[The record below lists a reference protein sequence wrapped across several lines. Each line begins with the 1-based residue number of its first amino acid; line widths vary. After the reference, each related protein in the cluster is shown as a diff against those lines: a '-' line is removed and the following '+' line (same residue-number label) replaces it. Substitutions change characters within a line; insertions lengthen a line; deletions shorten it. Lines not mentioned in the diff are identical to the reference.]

1 MNYCDN
7 INNHG
12 QLVWYYLKKRDLQIV
27 CIDMLSV
34 SLIFYTGQNNGG
46 IYMIYLIYLALAVAV
61 VLLSIKA
68 SVYVDLLDKNTKLSG
83 AFIGGVLLSAVTSL
97 PELLTSLSSTVWLKN
112 PGLSLGN
119 ILGSNLFNMTII
131 AVLIILWTNNFKKSN
146 ISKSHSYTAWVTVAI
161 YVAVALNMLNVL
173 NFEILTVSI
182 TSIIVLVLHIL
193 GVKTMSGDDSGSAD
207 EGEEEAAITTSLS
220 LKQIIVRF
228 ILVSFGLVF
237 SSILI
242 TYVTDIIAAR
252 LNLGASL
259 AGALLL
265 GIATSLPELTSCVS
279 LVKIGNFNVA
289 VGNVVGSNLFNFLII
304 FISDVLFIGGTVYN
318 FGDNQT
324 KNLVLFGFISTILML
339 TVLKIKDKVKNKYIL
354 YIPSIGIVV
363 SYLLFMIV

>member
-1 MNYCDN
+1 MF
-7 INNHG
+7 
-12 QLVWYYLKKRDLQIV
+12 R
-27 CIDMLSV
+27 DMLSV
-34 SLIFYTGQNNGG
+34 SLVFFAGQSNGG
-46 IYMIYLIYLALAVAV
+46 IYMIYLIYLALAIAV

-131 AVLIILWTNNFKKSN
+131 AMLIILWTSNFKKSN
-146 ISKSHSYTAWVTVAI
+146 ISKSHSYTAWVTLAI
-161 YVAVALNMLNVL
+161 YVAVALNMLNIV
-173 NFEILTVSI
+173 NFEVVTISI
-182 TSIIVLVLHIL
+182 TSIIILVLYTL
-193 GVKTMSGDDSGSAD
+193 GVKTMSNDDGGTAD
-207 EGEEEAAITTSLS
+207 EFKDETAVTTSLS
-220 LKQIIVRF
+220 LKQIIIRF
-228 ILVSFGLVF
+228 ILVSIGLVI

-279 LVKIGNFNVA
+279 LVKIGNFNVS
-289 VGNVVGSNLFNFLII
+289 VGNIVGSNLFNFLII
-304 FISDVLFIGGTVYN
+304 FVSDVLFIGGTVYD
-318 FGDNQT
+318 FAESQT
-324 KNLVLFGFISTILML
+324 RNLVIFGIISTILML

-354 YIPSIGIVV
+354 YIPSIGIIV
-363 SYLLFMIV
+363 SYLLFMIA

>member
-1 MNYCDN
+1 MF
-7 INNHG
+7 
-12 QLVWYYLKKRDLQIV
+12 R
-27 CIDMLSV
+27 DMLSV
-34 SLIFYTGQNNGG
+34 SLVFFAGQSNGG
-46 IYMIYLIYLALAVAV
+46 IYMIYLIYLALAIAV

-131 AVLIILWTNNFKKSN
+131 AMLIILWTSNFKKSN
-146 ISKSHSYTAWVTVAI
+146 ISKSHSYTALVTLAI
-161 YVAVALNMLNVL
+161 YVAVALNMLNIV
-173 NFEILTVSI
+173 NFEVVTISI
-182 TSIIVLVLHIL
+182 TSIIILVLYTL
-193 GVKTMSGDDSGSAD
+193 GVKTMSNDDGGTAD
-207 EGEEEAAITTSLS
+207 EFKDETAVTTSLS
-220 LKQIIVRF
+220 LKQIIIRF
-228 ILVSFGLVF
+228 ILVSIGLVI

-279 LVKIGNFNVA
+279 LVKIGNFNVS
-289 VGNVVGSNLFNFLII
+289 VGNIVGSNLFNFLII
-304 FISDVLFIGGTVYN
+304 FVSDVLFIGGTVYD
-318 FGDNQT
+318 FAESQT
-324 KNLVLFGFISTILML
+324 RNLVIFGIISTILML
-339 TVLKIKDKVKNKYIL
+339 NVLKIKDKVKNKYIL
-354 YIPSIGIVV
+354 YIPSIGIIV

>member
-1 MNYCDN
+1 MF
-7 INNHG
+7 
-12 QLVWYYLKKRDLQIV
+12 R
-27 CIDMLSV
+27 DMLSV
-34 SLIFYTGQNNGG
+34 SLVFFAGQSNGG
-46 IYMIYLIYLALAVAV
+46 IYMIYLIYLALAIAV

-131 AVLIILWTNNFKKSN
+131 AMLIILWTSNFKKSN
-146 ISKSHSYTAWVTVAI
+146 ISKSHSYTAWVTLAI
-161 YVAVALNMLNVL
+161 YVALALNMLNIV
-173 NFEILTVSI
+173 NFEVVTISI
-182 TSIIVLVLHIL
+182 TSITILVLYTL
-193 GVKTMSGDDSGSAD
+193 GVKTMSNDDGGTAD
-207 EGEEEAAITTSLS
+207 EFKDETAVTTSLS
-220 LKQIIVRF
+220 LKQIIIRF
-228 ILVSFGLVF
+228 ILVSIGLVI

-252 LNLGASL
+252 LNLCASL

-279 LVKIGNFNVA
+279 LVKIGNFNVS
-289 VGNVVGSNLFNFLII
+289 VGNIVGSNLFNFLII
-304 FISDVLFIGGTVYN
+304 FISDVLFIGGTVYD
-318 FGDNQT
+318 FAESQT
-324 KNLVLFGFISTILML
+324 RNLVIFGIISTILLL

-354 YIPSIGIVV
+354 YIPSIGIIV

>member
-1 MNYCDN
+1 
-7 INNHG
+7 
-12 QLVWYYLKKRDLQIV
+12 
-27 CIDMLSV
+27 
-34 SLIFYTGQNNGG
+34 
-46 IYMIYLIYLALAVAV
+46 MIYLIYLALAIAV

-131 AVLIILWTNNFKKSN
+131 AMLIILWTSNFKKSN
-146 ISKSHSYTAWVTVAI
+146 ISKSNSYTAWVTLAI
-161 YVAVALNMLNVL
+161 YVAVALNMLNIV
-173 NFEILTVSI
+173 NFEVVIISI
-182 TSIIVLVLHIL
+182 TSIIILVLYTL
-193 GVKTMSGDDSGSAD
+193 GVKTMSNDDSGTAD
-207 EGEEEAAITTSLS
+207 EFKDETAVTTSLS
-220 LKQIIVRF
+220 LKQIIIRF
-228 ILVSFGLVF
+228 ILVSIGLVI

-279 LVKIGNFNVA
+279 LVKIGNFNVS
-289 VGNVVGSNLFNFLII
+289 VGNIVGSNLFNFLII
-304 FISDVLFIGGTVYN
+304 FISDVLFIGGTVYD
-318 FGDNQT
+318 FAESQT
-324 KNLVLFGFISTILML
+324 RNLVIFGIISTMLML

-354 YIPSIGIVV
+354 YIPSIGIIV

>member
-1 MNYCDN
+1 MF
-7 INNHG
+7 
-12 QLVWYYLKKRDLQIV
+12 R
-27 CIDMLSV
+27 DMLSV
-34 SLIFYTGQNNGG
+34 SLVFFAGQSNGG
-46 IYMIYLIYLALAVAV
+46 SYMIYLIYLALAIAV

-131 AVLIILWTNNFKKSN
+131 AMLIILWTSNFKKSN
-146 ISKSHSYTAWVTVAI
+146 ISKSHSYTAWVTLAI
-161 YVAVALNMLNVL
+161 YVAVALNMLNIV
-173 NFEILTVSI
+173 NFEVVTISI
-182 TSIIVLVLHIL
+182 TSIIILVLYTL
-193 GVKTMSGDDSGSAD
+193 GVKTMSNDDGGTAD
-207 EGEEEAAITTSLS
+207 EFKDETAVTTSLS
-220 LKQIIVRF
+220 LKQIIIRF
-228 ILVSFGLVF
+228 ILVSIGLVI

-279 LVKIGNFNVA
+279 LVKIGNFNVS
-289 VGNVVGSNLFNFLII
+289 VGNIVGSNLFNFLII
-304 FISDVLFIGGTVYN
+304 FISDVLFIGGTVYD
-318 FGDNQT
+318 FAESQT
-324 KNLVLFGFISTILML
+324 RNLVIFGIISTILML

-354 YIPSIGIVV
+354 YIPSIGIIV

>member
-1 MNYCDN
+1 
-7 INNHG
+7 
-12 QLVWYYLKKRDLQIV
+12 
-27 CIDMLSV
+27 
-34 SLIFYTGQNNGG
+34 
-46 IYMIYLIYLALAVAV
+46 MIYLIYLALAIAV

-131 AVLIILWTNNFKKSN
+131 AMLIILWTSNFKKSN
-146 ISKSHSYTAWVTVAI
+146 ISKSHSYTAWVTLAI
-161 YVAVALNMLNVL
+161 YVAVALNMLNIV
-173 NFEILTVSI
+173 NFEVVTISI
-182 TSIIVLVLHIL
+182 TSIIILVLYTL
-193 GVKTMSGDDSGSAD
+193 GVKTMSNDDGGTAD
-207 EGEEEAAITTSLS
+207 EFKDETAVTTSLS
-220 LKQIIVRF
+220 LKQIIIRF
-228 ILVSFGLVF
+228 ILVSIGLVI

-279 LVKIGNFNVA
+279 LVKIGNFNVS
-289 VGNVVGSNLFNFLII
+289 VGNIVGSNLFNFLII
-304 FISDVLFIGGTVYN
+304 FVSDVLFIGGTVYD
-318 FGDNQT
+318 FAESQT
-324 KNLVLFGFISTILML
+324 RNLVIFGIISTILML

-363 SYLLFMIV
+363 SYLLFMIA

>member
-1 MNYCDN
+1 MF
-7 INNHG
+7 
-12 QLVWYYLKKRDLQIV
+12 R
-27 CIDMLSV
+27 DMLSV
-34 SLIFYTGQNNGG
+34 SLVFFAGQSNGG
-46 IYMIYLIYLALAVAV
+46 IYMIYLIYLALAIAV

-131 AVLIILWTNNFKKSN
+131 AMLIILWTSNFKKSN
-146 ISKSHSYTAWVTVAI
+146 ISKSHSYTAWVTLAI
-161 YVAVALNMLNVL
+161 YVAVALNMLNIV
-173 NFEILTVSI
+173 NFEVVTISI
-182 TSIIVLVLHIL
+182 TSIIILVLYTL
-193 GVKTMSGDDSGSAD
+193 GVKTMSNDDSGTAD
-207 EGEEEAAITTSLS
+207 EFKDETAVTISLS
-220 LKQIIVRF
+220 LKQIIIRF
-228 ILVSFGLVF
+228 ILVSIGLVI

-279 LVKIGNFNVA
+279 LVKIGNFNVS
-289 VGNVVGSNLFNFLII
+289 VGNIVGSNLFNFLII
-304 FISDVLFIGGTVYN
+304 FISDVLFIGGTVYD
-318 FGDNQT
+318 FAESQT
-324 KNLVLFGFISTILML
+324 RNLVIFGIISTILML

-354 YIPSIGIVV
+354 YIPSIGIIV

>member
-1 MNYCDN
+1 
-7 INNHG
+7 
-12 QLVWYYLKKRDLQIV
+12 
-27 CIDMLSV
+27 
-34 SLIFYTGQNNGG
+34 
-46 IYMIYLIYLALAVAV
+46 MIYLIYLALAIAV

-131 AVLIILWTNNFKKSN
+131 AMLIILWTSNFKKSN
-146 ISKSHSYTAWVTVAI
+146 ISKSHSYTAWVTLAI
-161 YVAVALNMLNVL
+161 YVAVALNMLNIV
-173 NFEILTVSI
+173 NFEVVTISI
-182 TSIIVLVLHIL
+182 TSIIILVLYTL
-193 GVKTMSGDDSGSAD
+193 GVKTMSNDDSGTAD
-207 EGEEEAAITTSLS
+207 EFKDETAVTTSLS
-220 LKQIIVRF
+220 LKQIIIRF
-228 ILVSFGLVF
+228 IFVSIGLVI

-279 LVKIGNFNVA
+279 LVKIGNFNVS
-289 VGNVVGSNLFNFLII
+289 VGNIVGSNLFNFLII
-304 FISDVLFIGGTVYN
+304 FISDVLFIGGTVYD
-318 FGDNQT
+318 FAESQT
-324 KNLVLFGFISTILML
+324 RNLVIFGIISTMLML

-354 YIPSIGIVV
+354 YIPSIGI
-363 SYLLFMIV
+363 IV

>member
-1 MNYCDN
+1 
-7 INNHG
+7 
-12 QLVWYYLKKRDLQIV
+12 
-27 CIDMLSV
+27 
-34 SLIFYTGQNNGG
+34 
-46 IYMIYLIYLALAVAV
+46 MIYLIYLALAIAV

-131 AVLIILWTNNFKKSN
+131 AMLIILWTSNFKKSN
-146 ISKSHSYTAWVTVAI
+146 ISKSHSYTAWVTLAI
-161 YVAVALNMLNVL
+161 YVAVALNMLNIV
-173 NFEILTVSI
+173 NFEVVTISI
-182 TSIIVLVLHIL
+182 TSIIILVLYTL
-193 GVKTMSGDDSGSAD
+193 GVKTMSNDDSGTAD
-207 EGEEEAAITTSLS
+207 EFKDETAVTTLLS
-220 LKQIIVRF
+220 LKQIIIRF
-228 ILVSFGLVF
+228 ILVSIGLVI

-279 LVKIGNFNVA
+279 LVKIGNFNVS
-289 VGNVVGSNLFNFLII
+289 VGNIVGSNLFNFLII
-304 FISDVLFIGGTVYN
+304 FISDVLFIGGTVYD
-318 FGDNQT
+318 FVESQT
-324 KNLVLFGFISTILML
+324 RNLVIFGIISTILML

-354 YIPSIGIVV
+354 YIPSIGVIV

>member
-1 MNYCDN
+1 MF
-7 INNHG
+7 
-12 QLVWYYLKKRDLQIV
+12 R
-27 CIDMLSV
+27 DMLSV
-34 SLIFYTGQNNGG
+34 SLVFFAGQSNGG
-46 IYMIYLIYLALAVAV
+46 IYMIYLIYLALAIAV

-131 AVLIILWTNNFKKSN
+131 AMLIILWTSNFKKSN
-146 ISKSHSYTAWVTVAI
+146 ISKSHSYTAWVTLAI
-161 YVAVALNMLNVL
+161 YVAVALNMLNIV
-173 NFEILTVSI
+173 NFEVVTISI
-182 TSIIVLVLHIL
+182 TSIIILVLYTL
-193 GVKTMSGDDSGSAD
+193 GVKTMSNDDGGTAD
-207 EGEEEAAITTSLS
+207 EFKDETAVTTLLS
-220 LKQIIVRF
+220 LKQIIIRF
-228 ILVSFGLVF
+228 ILVSIGLVI

-279 LVKIGNFNVA
+279 LVKIGNFNVS
-289 VGNVVGSNLFNFLII
+289 VGNIVGSNLFNFLII
-304 FISDVLFIGGTVYN
+304 FISDVLFIGGTVYD
-318 FGDNQT
+318 FAESQT
-324 KNLVLFGFISTILML
+324 RNLVIFGIISTILML

-354 YIPSIGIVV
+354 YIPSIGIIV

>member
-1 MNYCDN
+1 
-7 INNHG
+7 
-12 QLVWYYLKKRDLQIV
+12 
-27 CIDMLSV
+27 
-34 SLIFYTGQNNGG
+34 
-46 IYMIYLIYLALAVAV
+46 MIYLIYLALAIAV

-131 AVLIILWTNNFKKSN
+131 AMLIILWTSNFKKSN
-146 ISKSHSYTAWVTVAI
+146 ISKSHSYTAWVTLAI
-161 YVAVALNMLNVL
+161 YVAVALNMLNIV
-173 NFEILTVSI
+173 NFEVVTISI
-182 TSIIVLVLHIL
+182 TSIIILVLYTL
-193 GVKTMSGDDSGSAD
+193 GVKTMSNDDGGTAD
-207 EGEEEAAITTSLS
+207 EFKDETAVTTSLS
-220 LKQIIVRF
+220 LKQIIIRF
-228 ILVSFGLVF
+228 ILVSIGLVI

-279 LVKIGNFNVA
+279 LVKIGNFNVS
-289 VGNVVGSNLFNFLII
+289 VGNIVGSNLFNFLII
-304 FISDVLFIGGTVYN
+304 FVSDVLFIGGTVYD
-318 FGDNQT
+318 FAESQT
-324 KNLVLFGFISTILML
+324 RNLVIFGIISTILML

-354 YIPSIGIVV
+354 YNPSIGIIV
-363 SYLLFMIV
+363 SYLLFMIA

>member
-1 MNYCDN
+1 
-7 INNHG
+7 
-12 QLVWYYLKKRDLQIV
+12 
-27 CIDMLSV
+27 
-34 SLIFYTGQNNGG
+34 
-46 IYMIYLIYLALAVAV
+46 MIYLIYLALAIAV

-112 PGLSLGN
+112 PRLSLGN

-131 AVLIILWTNNFKKSN
+131 AMLIILWTSNFKKSN
-146 ISKSHSYTAWVTVAI
+146 ISKSHSYTAWVTLAI
-161 YVAVALNMLNVL
+161 YVAVALNMLNIV
-173 NFEILTVSI
+173 NFEVVTISI
-182 TSIIVLVLHIL
+182 TSIIILVLYTL
-193 GVKTMSGDDSGSAD
+193 GVKTMSNDDSGTAD
-207 EGEEEAAITTSLS
+207 EFKDETAVTTSLS
-220 LKQIIVRF
+220 LKQIIIRF
-228 ILVSFGLVF
+228 ILVSIELVI

-279 LVKIGNFNVA
+279 LVKIGNFNVSI
-289 VGNVVGSNLFNFLII
+289 GNIVGSNLFNFLII
-304 FISDVLFIGGTVYN
+304 FISDVLFIGGTVYD
-318 FGDNQT
+318 FAESQT
-324 KNLVLFGFISTILML
+324 RNLVIFGIISTMLML

-354 YIPSIGIVV
+354 YIPSIGIIV

>member
-1 MNYCDN
+1 MF
-7 INNHG
+7 
-12 QLVWYYLKKRDLQIV
+12 R
-27 CIDMLSV
+27 DMLSV
-34 SLIFYTGQNNGG
+34 SLVFFAGQSNGG
-46 IYMIYLIYLALAVAV
+46 IYMIYLIYLALAIAV

-131 AVLIILWTNNFKKSN
+131 AMLIILWTSNFKKSN
-146 ISKSHSYTAWVTVAI
+146 ISKSHSYTAWVTLAI
-161 YVAVALNMLNVL
+161 YVAVALNMLNIV
-173 NFEILTVSI
+173 NFEVVTISI
-182 TSIIVLVLHIL
+182 TSIIILVLYTL
-193 GVKTMSGDDSGSAD
+193 GVKTMSNDDGGTAD
-207 EGEEEAAITTSLS
+207 EFKDETAVTTSLS
-220 LKQIIVRF
+220 LKQIIIRF
-228 ILVSFGLVF
+228 ILVSIGLVI

-304 FISDVLFIGGTVYN
+304 FISDLLFIGGTVYN
-318 FGDNQT
+318 FTDNQT
-324 KNLVLFGFISTILML
+324 KNLVLFGLISTILML
-339 TVLKIKDKVKNKYIL
+339 TVLKIKDKIKNKYIL
-354 YIPSIGIVV
+354 YIPSIGIIV

>member
-1 MNYCDN
+1 
-7 INNHG
+7 
-12 QLVWYYLKKRDLQIV
+12 
-27 CIDMLSV
+27 
-34 SLIFYTGQNNGG
+34 
-46 IYMIYLIYLALAVAV
+46 MIYLIYLALAIAV

-131 AVLIILWTNNFKKSN
+131 AMLIILWTSNFKKSN
-146 ISKSHSYTAWVTVAI
+146 ISKSHSYTAWVTLAI
-161 YVAVALNMLNVL
+161 YVAVALNMLNIV
-173 NFEILTVSI
+173 NFEVVTISI
-182 TSIIVLVLHIL
+182 TSIIILVLYTL
-193 GVKTMSGDDSGSAD
+193 GVKTMSNEDGGTAD
-207 EGEEEAAITTSLS
+207 EFKDETAVTTSLS
-220 LKQIIVRF
+220 LKQIIIRF
-228 ILVSFGLVF
+228 ILVSIGLVI

-279 LVKIGNFNVA
+279 LVKIGNFNVS
-289 VGNVVGSNLFNFLII
+289 VGNIVGSNLFNFLII
-304 FISDVLFIGGTVYN
+304 FVSDVLFIGGTVYD
-318 FGDNQT
+318 FAESQT
-324 KNLVLFGFISTILML
+324 RNLVIFGIISTILML

-354 YIPSIGIVV
+354 YIPSIGIIV
-363 SYLLFMIV
+363 SYLLFMIA

>member
-1 MNYCDN
+1 
-7 INNHG
+7 
-12 QLVWYYLKKRDLQIV
+12 
-27 CIDMLSV
+27 
-34 SLIFYTGQNNGG
+34 
-46 IYMIYLIYLALAVAV
+46 MIYLIYLALAIAV

-97 PELLTSLSSTVWLKN
+97 PELLTTLSSTVWLKN

-131 AVLIILWTNNFKKSN
+131 AMLIILWTSNFKKSN
-146 ISKSHSYTAWVTVAI
+146 ISKSHSYTAWVTLAI
-161 YVAVALNMLNVL
+161 YVAVALNMLNIV
-173 NFEILTVSI
+173 NFEVVTISI
-182 TSIIVLVLHIL
+182 TSIIILVLYTL
-193 GVKTMSGDDSGSAD
+193 GVKTMSNDDSGTAD
-207 EGEEEAAITTSLS
+207 EFKDETAVTTLLS
-220 LKQIIVRF
+220 LKQIIIRF
-228 ILVSFGLVF
+228 ILVSIGLVI

-279 LVKIGNFNVA
+279 LVKIGNFNVS
-289 VGNVVGSNLFNFLII
+289 VGNIVGSNLFNFLII
-304 FISDVLFIGGTVYN
+304 FISDVLFIGGTVYD
-318 FGDNQT
+318 FVESQT
-324 KNLVLFGFISTILML
+324 RNLVIFGIISTILML

-354 YIPSIGIVV
+354 YIPSIGVIV

>member
-1 MNYCDN
+1 
-7 INNHG
+7 
-12 QLVWYYLKKRDLQIV
+12 
-27 CIDMLSV
+27 
-34 SLIFYTGQNNGG
+34 
-46 IYMIYLIYLALAVAV
+46 MIYLIYLALAVAV

-182 TSIIVLVLHIL
+182 TSIIVLVLYIL

-265 GIATSLPELTSCVS
+265 EIGRASCRERV
-279 LVKIGNFNVA
+279 
-289 VGNVVGSNLFNFLII
+289 
-304 FISDVLFIGGTVYN
+304 
-318 FGDNQT
+318 
-324 KNLVLFGFISTILML
+324 
-339 TVLKIKDKVKNKYIL
+339 
-354 YIPSIGIVV
+354 
-363 SYLLFMIV
+363 

>member
-1 MNYCDN
+1 
-7 INNHG
+7 
-12 QLVWYYLKKRDLQIV
+12 
-27 CIDMLSV
+27 
-34 SLIFYTGQNNGG
+34 
-46 IYMIYLIYLALAVAV
+46 MIYLIYLALAIAV

-131 AVLIILWTNNFKKSN
+131 AMLIILWTSNFKKSN
-146 ISKSHSYTAWVTVAI
+146 ISKSNSYTAWVTLAI
-161 YVAVALNMLNVL
+161 YVAVALNMLNIV
-173 NFEILTVSI
+173 NFEVVTISI
-182 TSIIVLVLHIL
+182 TSIIILVLYTL
-193 GVKTMSGDDSGSAD
+193 GVKTMSNDDSGTAD
-207 EGEEEAAITTSLS
+207 EFKDETAVTTSLS
-220 LKQIIVRF
+220 LKQIIIRF
-228 ILVSFGLVF
+228 ILVSIGLVI

-279 LVKIGNFNVA
+279 LVKIGNFNVS
-289 VGNVVGSNLFNFLII
+289 VGNIVGSNLFNFLII
-304 FISDVLFIGGTVYN
+304 FLS
-318 FGDNQT
+318 
-324 KNLVLFGFISTILML
+324 
-339 TVLKIKDKVKNKYIL
+339 
-354 YIPSIGIVV
+354 
-363 SYLLFMIV
+363 

>member
-1 MNYCDN
+1 
-7 INNHG
+7 
-12 QLVWYYLKKRDLQIV
+12 
-27 CIDMLSV
+27 
-34 SLIFYTGQNNGG
+34 
-46 IYMIYLIYLALAVAV
+46 MIYLIYLALAIAV

-131 AVLIILWTNNFKKSN
+131 AMLIILWTSNFKKSN
-146 ISKSHSYTAWVTVAI
+146 ISKSHSYTAWVTLAI
-161 YVAVALNMLNVL
+161 YVAVALNMLNIV
-173 NFEILTVSI
+173 NFEVVTISI
-182 TSIIVLVLHIL
+182 TSIIILVLYTL
-193 GVKTMSGDDSGSAD
+193 GVKTMSNDDSGTAD
-207 EGEEEAAITTSLS
+207 EFKDETAVTTSLS
-220 LKQIIVRF
+220 LKQIIIRF
-228 ILVSFGLVF
+228 ILVSIELVI

-279 LVKIGNFNVA
+279 LVKIGNFNVSI
-289 VGNVVGSNLFNFLII
+289 GNIVGSNLFNFLII
-304 FISDVLFIGGTVYN
+304 FISDVLFIGGTVYD
-318 FGDNQT
+318 FAESQT
-324 KNLVLFGFISTILML
+324 RNLVIFGIISTMLML

-354 YIPSIGIVV
+354 YIPSIGIIV

>member
-1 MNYCDN
+1 
-7 INNHG
+7 
-12 QLVWYYLKKRDLQIV
+12 
-27 CIDMLSV
+27 
-34 SLIFYTGQNNGG
+34 
-46 IYMIYLIYLALAVAV
+46 MIYLIYLALAIAV

-131 AVLIILWTNNFKKSN
+131 AMLIILWTSNFKKSN
-146 ISKSHSYTAWVTVAI
+146 ISKSHSYTAWVTLAI
-161 YVAVALNMLNVL
+161 YVSVALNMLNIV
-173 NFEILTVSI
+173 NFEVVTISI
-182 TSIIVLVLHIL
+182 TSIIILVLYTL
-193 GVKTMSGDDSGSAD
+193 GVKTMSNDDGGTAD
-207 EGEEEAAITTSLS
+207 EFKDETAVTTSLS
-220 LKQIIVRF
+220 LKQIIIRF
-228 ILVSFGLVF
+228 ILVSIGLVI

-279 LVKIGNFNVA
+279 LVKIGNFNVS
-289 VGNVVGSNLFNFLII
+289 VGNIVGSNLFNFLII
-304 FISDVLFIGGTVYN
+304 FISDVLFIGGTVYD
-318 FGDNQT
+318 FAESQT
-324 KNLVLFGFISTILML
+324 RNLVIFGIISTILML
-339 TVLKIKDKVKNKYIL
+339 TVLKIKDKIKNKYIL
-354 YIPSIGIVV
+354 YIPSIGIIV

>member
-1 MNYCDN
+1 
-7 INNHG
+7 
-12 QLVWYYLKKRDLQIV
+12 
-27 CIDMLSV
+27 
-34 SLIFYTGQNNGG
+34 
-46 IYMIYLIYLALAVAV
+46 MIYLIYLALAIAV

-131 AVLIILWTNNFKKSN
+131 AMLIILWTSNFKKSN
-146 ISKSHSYTAWVTVAI
+146 ISKSHSYTAWVTLAI
-161 YVAVALNMLNVL
+161 YVAVALNMLNIV
-173 NFEILTVSI
+173 NFEVVTISI
-182 TSIIVLVLHIL
+182 TSIIILVLYTL
-193 GVKTMSGDDSGSAD
+193 GVKTMSNDDGGTAD
-207 EGEEEAAITTSLS
+207 EFKDETAVTTSLS
-220 LKQIIVRF
+220 LKQIIIRF
-228 ILVSFGLVF
+228 ILVSIGLVI

-279 LVKIGNFNVA
+279 LVKIGNFNVS
-289 VGNVVGSNLFNFLII
+289 VGNIVGSNLFNFLII
-304 FISDVLFIGGTVYN
+304 FVSDVLFIGGTVYD
-318 FGDNQT
+318 FAESQT
-324 KNLVLFGFISTILML
+324 RNLVIFGIISTILML

-354 YIPSIGIVV
+354 YIPSIGIIV
-363 SYLLFMIV
+363 SYLFFLIV

>member
-1 MNYCDN
+1 MF
-7 INNHG
+7 
-12 QLVWYYLKKRDLQIV
+12 R
-27 CIDMLSV
+27 DMLSV
-34 SLIFYTGQNNGG
+34 SLVFFAGQSNGG
-46 IYMIYLIYLALAVAV
+46 IYMIYLIYLALAIAV

-131 AVLIILWTNNFKKSN
+131 AMLIILWTSNFKKSN
-146 ISKSHSYTAWVTVAI
+146 ISKSHSYTAWVTLAI
-161 YVAVALNMLNVL
+161 YVAVALNMLNIV
-173 NFEILTVSI
+173 NFEVVTISI
-182 TSIIVLVLHIL
+182 TSIIILVLYTL
-193 GVKTMSGDDSGSAD
+193 GVKTMSNDDSGTAD
-207 EGEEEAAITTSLS
+207 EFKDETAVTTSLS
-220 LKQIIVRF
+220 LKQIIIRF
-228 ILVSFGLVF
+228 ILVSIGLVI

-279 LVKIGNFNVA
+279 LVKIGNFNVS
-289 VGNVVGSNLFNFLII
+289 VGNIVGSNLFNFLII
-304 FISDVLFIGGTVYN
+304 FISDVLFIGGTVYD
-318 FGDNQT
+318 FAESQT
-324 KNLVLFGFISTILML
+324 RNLVIFGIISTMLIL

-354 YIPSIGIVV
+354 SIPSIGIII

>member
-1 MNYCDN
+1 
-7 INNHG
+7 
-12 QLVWYYLKKRDLQIV
+12 
-27 CIDMLSV
+27 
-34 SLIFYTGQNNGG
+34 
-46 IYMIYLIYLALAVAV
+46 MIYLIYLALAIAV

-131 AVLIILWTNNFKKSN
+131 AMLIILWTSNFKKSN
-146 ISKSHSYTAWVTVAI
+146 ISKSNSYTAWVTLAI
-161 YVAVALNMLNVL
+161 YVAVALNMLNIV
-173 NFEILTVSI
+173 NFEVVTISI
-182 TSIIVLVLHIL
+182 TSIIILVLYTL
-193 GVKTMSGDDSGSAD
+193 GVKTMSNDDSGTAD
-207 EGEEEAAITTSLS
+207 EFKDETAVTTSLS
-220 LKQIIVRF
+220 LKQIIIRF
-228 ILVSFGLVF
+228 ILVSIGLVI

-279 LVKIGNFNVA
+279 LVKIGNFNVS
-289 VGNVVGSNLFNFLII
+289 VGNIVGSNLFNFLII
-304 FISDVLFIGGTVYN
+304 FISDVLFIGGTIYD
-318 FGDNQT
+318 FAESQT
-324 KNLVLFGFISTILML
+324 RNLVIFGIISTMLML

-354 YIPSIGIVV
+354 YIPSIGIIV

>member
-1 MNYCDN
+1 
-7 INNHG
+7 
-12 QLVWYYLKKRDLQIV
+12 
-27 CIDMLSV
+27 
-34 SLIFYTGQNNGG
+34 
-46 IYMIYLIYLALAVAV
+46 MIYLIYLALAIAV

-131 AVLIILWTNNFKKSN
+131 AMLIILWTSNFKKSN
-146 ISKSHSYTAWVTVAI
+146 ISKSHSYTAWVTLAI
-161 YVAVALNMLNVL
+161 YVALALNMLNIV
-173 NFEILTVSI
+173 NFEVVTISI
-182 TSIIVLVLHIL
+182 TSIIILVLYTL
-193 GVKTMSGDDSGSAD
+193 GVKTMSNDDGGTAD
-207 EGEEEAAITTSLS
+207 EFKDEIAVTTSLS
-220 LKQIIVRF
+220 LKQIIIRF
-228 ILVSFGLVF
+228 ILVSIGLVI

-252 LNLGASL
+252 LNLCASL

-279 LVKIGNFNVA
+279 LVKIGNFNVS
-289 VGNVVGSNLFNFLII
+289 VGNIVGSNLFNFLII
-304 FISDVLFIGGTVYN
+304 FISDVLFIGGTVYD
-318 FGDNQT
+318 FAESQT
-324 KNLVLFGFISTILML
+324 RNLVIFGIISTILLL

-354 YIPSIGIVV
+354 YIPSIGIIV
-363 SYLLFMIV
+363 SYLLFMIA